1 MIHTQQLTIGGR
13 ALIRTWSDTNY
24 IERDGQKYVD
34 AVDPADSGREYTET
48 ADPLPDRALTDSEA
62 LSLIRGGD
70 AMKASEAKQFR
81 ALVEQGAASLTDQ
94 EVSTAPEVLP
104 RLHGDG
110 RLVKAGTRVY
120 WDGQIKRAAS
130 DLWDTAANAPD
141 AAPALWEDVLYRQG
155 IRIIPETITAGAAFA
170 KGERGWWG
178 DTLYESLLDANVWT
192 PAQNPEGWTT

>member
-1 MIHTQQLTIGGR
+1 
-13 ALIRTWSDTNY
+13 
-24 IERDGQKYVD
+24 
-34 AVDPADSGREYTET
+34 
-48 ADPLPDRALTDSEA
+48 
-62 LSLIRGGD
+62 
-70 AMKASEAKQFR
+70 MKASEAKQFR

-120 WDGQIKRAAS
+120 WGGQIKRAAS

-192 PAQNPEGWTT
+192 PSQYPEGWKSVG

>member
-1 MIHTQQLTIGGR
+1 
-13 ALIRTWSDTNY
+13 
-24 IERDGQKYVD
+24 
-34 AVDPADSGREYTET
+34 
-48 ADPLPDRALTDSEA
+48 
-62 LSLIRGGD
+62 
-70 AMKASEAKQFR
+70 MKASEAKQFR

-94 EVSTAPEVLP
+94 EVSAAPEVLP

-170 KGERGWWG
+170 KGERGW
-178 DTLYESLLDANVWT
+178 
-192 PAQNPEGWTT
+192 